1 MAEAFIWYEITKGFT
16 MRQIE
21 GLSKRSWG
29 SRLCK
34 DIHLRSV
41 KTSNIYVRDRVRSR
55 LDFLL
60 KLSQWR
66 FNSWTILLF

>member
-29 SRLCK
+29 L
-34 DIHLRSV
+34 DYV
-41 KTSNIYVRDRVRSR
+41 KIFT
-55 LDFLL
+55 
-60 KLSQWR
+60 
-66 FNSWTILLF
+66 